1 MCNKYYKIMQ
11 QVSSDRTFG
20 GCFITLQ
27 SSPNREVYMW
37 LRKREN
43 FAIIKEGFDSTSRY
57 ARLQDLHVGIAGRLL
72 YMRFVAETG
81 DAMGMNM
88 VSKVR
93 FLPFS
98 A

>member
-1 MCNKYYKIMQ
+1 
-11 QVSSDRTFG
+11 
-20 GCFITLQ
+20 
-27 SSPNREVYMW
+27 MW
-37 LRKREN
+37 LRKQEN
-43 FAIIKEGFDSTSRY
+43 FAIIKESFDSTSRY

-72 YMRFVAETG
+72 YMRFVAQTG

-93 FLPFS
+93 PQGPCV

>member
-1 MCNKYYKIMQ
+1 
-11 QVSSDRTFG
+11 
-20 GCFITLQ
+20 
-27 SSPNREVYMW
+27 MW

-43 FAIIKEGFDSTSRY
+43 FAIIKEGFDSTSRF

-72 YMRFVAETG
+72 YMRFVAHTG

-93 FLPFS
+93 IEPLVQYKL
-98 A
+98 